1 MVFKEISGITHVAE
15 NEIYV
20 KSISDLDEIN
30 SNLKFFIKKEDGTE
44 EYYVFKDDFVY
55 KFPDTSNEDFPED
68 KEENIF
74 YGNSMIKK
82 AREMSIQFLTEK
94 NITKTID
101 NYVLEEYLIN
111 KNIEFDEK
119 IFNLILKM
127 INNDIS
133 ELRDSEFNENTNLN
147 NEKEKE
153 YINLLMNTAKIIN
166 SLPEYSKANSEMAKT
181 LVIKK
186 YVHDNDIKIRNKN
199 TYSEIKALIQ
209 TYFE

>member
-181 LVIKK
+181 LV
-186 YVHDNDIKIRNKN
+186 
-199 TYSEIKALIQ
+199 
-209 TYFE
+209 